1 MNAPPIVPTHR
12 SIALSE
18 VDPTKWEFIIT
29 RAVRTAQFGCS
40 SLSTSATYRE
50 SKEARLS
57 LIPYRTRKS
66 EKTSEN
72 GESRVIDCVWAGIG
86 SRKAGQ
92 VAMSKERF
100 VSFGFC
106 VG

>member
-40 SLSTSATYRE
+40 SLRTSATYKE

-66 EKTSEN
+66 ENISEKGENRVVDSFWLGIHSRKTS
-72 GESRVIDCVWAGIG
+72 RLT
-86 SRKAGQ
+86 
-92 VAMSKERF
+92 MSKERLF
-100 VSFGFC
+100 
-106 VG
+106 